1 MGTRR
6 DNGEGSIRKR
16 KDGTYEARVTIIDPS
31 TQKKSRKSIYAKSSK
46 EIKIKLKI
54 FWQEQDDEEKSTD
67 SDFSETVSKG
77 ISTPPQNENDM
88 ALRDWLKIWVEDYL
102 ADVKMSTVANYRSI
116 VEIHI
121 EPALGNY
128 PLSQLKAPVVQKF
141 YNGLRDKGL
150 SPKYIKNIHGV
161 LHRALDQAVEVE
173 YTAKNYTSICK
184 IPTIVEKEVVPLDE
198 DEMKELFKA
207 LEGEELRDMI
217 LVDIFTGLRC
227 GELIGLTWDCVDFD
241 NGVIHVCKQLVLP
254 RKRDSSNG
262 KCYWSTLKNGKSR
275 DIVPAPFVMDVLKQ
289 HKETQA
295 EQKRAAGSLWNE
307 GDFPGLVF
315 TRPNGMHYF
324 QPNVWKAFQKI
335 LKKAGLQQHH
345 RVHDLRHTYAVN
357 SIIAGDD
364 VKTVQDNMG
373 HYSSAFTMDRY
384 GHVTKKMKKNSAD
397 RMQKYIEGMSIHPVV

>member
-1 MGTRR
+1 MVGIDPATHKQ
-6 DNGEGSIRKR
+6 IRKSFYGKTKGEVR
-16 KDGTYEARVTIIDPS
+16 DKLLVYMAENQDGR
-31 TQKKSRKSIYAKSSK
+31 
-46 EIKIKLKI
+46 
-54 FWQEQDDEEKSTD
+54 
-67 SDFSETVSKG
+67 
-77 ISTPPQNENDM
+77 TPPEVTSPVPTTPVPCNTRQSENDM
-88 ALRDWLKIWVEDYL
+88 TLKDWLKIWEEDYL

-121 EPALGNY
+121 EPALGDY

-207 LEGEELRDMI
+207 LEGEELQDMI

-227 GELIGLTWDCVDFD
+227 GELIGLTWDCIDFD